1 MINLCLIIGLILLCI
16 GLSYII
22 IKHNKPQHNNQ
33 QLEQF
38 YASGE
43 SCPSESKWK
52 TDDGKEIDR
61 TKTYADL
68 KTLFDTIKEDKSI
81 VYVTNDSNNPVTLE
95 QQPIKLTK
103 DISGLG
109 KVFYIKN
116 DYTDISNSPPNNIP
130 ILPKNT
136 ESLTTA
142 KGGVYKINVKDGSN
156 DVCVGH
162 IEIENQSNIR
172 LKDIIKNGFCSY
184 PENQNVP
191 ICKGLGS
198 SAQQA
203 SAPTSGQAPGDAFDR
218 NEYIKRSDIEGI
230 AEIAG
235 RCPVEDDYDPD
246 DYVRKTEINMR
257 ACKAQPDLK
266 DYVLKSTIPPI
277 QKCPSCIC
285 PKVKVSAGMCKKC
298 PEPKNNCPKPAP
310 CDIAQCKNVV
320 KCEPYYKQVSCPK
333 CPAPQACPEP
343 PKRLCPALT
352 IEKPKI
358 KCPAPKPCAAPTPC
372 HDGKGR
378 CPKQKSPKCSFKGI
392 DTVIKDKS
400 VEEIIEKLLNS
411 EDPKLKELL
420 ETLKNKLNLNET
432 DSPGQLNSLRN
443 EVSNLR
449 SMLTGTTDAG
459 EDTVAERNENPE
471 NNIEPAP
478 TSSSSTLMELDNT
491 YLSVNK
497 DFVHVNNNNNRD
509 CSNGNCPYDT
519 NLNI

>member
-16 GLSYII
+16 GISYII

-61 TKTYADL
+61 TLDYSKDETI
-68 KTLFDTIKEDKSI
+68 LFSQVKKNEIQ
-81 VYVTNDSNNPVTLE
+81 VTNDTNNSVSLL
-95 QQPIKLTK
+95 QQPFKLDK
-103 DISGLG
+103 AISGTNTR
-109 KVFYIKN
+109 YIN
-116 DYTDISNSPPNNIP
+116 QTDHTYQPGATNTIV

-136 ESLTTA
+136 EALKTA
-142 KGGVYKINVKDGSN
+142 KGVVYKINVKDGSN

-235 RCPVEDDYDPD
+235 RCPVEDDYEPD

-449 SMLTGTTDAG
+449 SMLTGINTGAG
-459 EDTVAERNENPE
+459 EDTEDETNEDPE

-497 DFVHVNNNNNRD
+497 DFVHVNNNNRD

>member
-1 MINLCLIIGLILLCI
+1 MINLCLIIGLILLCV

-22 IKHNKPQHNNQ
+22 IRHNKPRHNNQ
-33 QLEQF
+33 HLEQF

-43 SCPSESKWK
+43 ACPSESKWK
-52 TDDGKEIDR
+52 TDDGKEINR
-61 TKTYADL
+61 TKDYSSDQ
-68 KTLFDTIKEDKSI
+68 TILTAQVKQSI
-81 VYVTNDSNNPVTLE
+81 IQVINDSNSFVELE
-95 QQPIKLTK
+95 QQPLKL
-103 DISGLG
+103 DIAISGT
-109 KVFYIKN
+109 KTRYINYEDGTYQITPKQLV
-116 DYTDISNSPPNNIP
+116 
-130 ILPKNT
+130 ILPKIT
-136 ESLTTA
+136 IPLVTA
-142 KGGVYKINVKDGSN
+142 KGVVYKIKVKDGFN

-162 IEIENQSNIR
+162 IEIGNSSNIR
-172 LKDIIKNGFCSY
+172 LKDIIKNGFCSK
-184 PENQNVP
+184 PENQEVP

-198 SAQQA
+198 SAPQEPA
-203 SAPTSGQAPGDAFDR
+203 SGQAPASDDAFDR
-218 NEYIKRSDIEGI
+218 DEYIKRSDIEGI

-235 RCPVEDDYDPD
+235 RCPVEDEYDPD

-320 KCEPYYKQVSCPK
+320 RCEPYYKQVSCPK

-358 KCPAPKPCAAPTPC
+358 KCPAPKPCTAPSPC

-449 SMLTGTTDAG
+449 SMLTGAG
-459 EDTVAERNENPE
+459 EDTDEEPNEEPQ
-471 NNIEPAP
+471 NNVEPAP

-491 YLSVNK
+491 YLSVN
-497 DFVHVNNNNNRD
+497 NNRD

>member
-1 MINLCLIIGLILLCI
+1 
-16 GLSYII
+16 
-22 IKHNKPQHNNQ
+22 
-33 QLEQF
+33 
-38 YASGE
+38 
-43 SCPSESKWK
+43 
-52 TDDGKEIDR
+52 
-61 TKTYADL
+61 
-68 KTLFDTIKEDKSI
+68 
-81 VYVTNDSNNPVTLE
+81 
-95 QQPIKLTK
+95 
-103 DISGLG
+103 
-109 KVFYIKN
+109 
-116 DYTDISNSPPNNIP
+116 
-130 ILPKNT
+130 
-136 ESLTTA
+136 
-142 KGGVYKINVKDGSN
+142 
-156 DVCVGH
+156 
-162 IEIENQSNIR
+162 
-172 LKDIIKNGFCSY
+172 
-184 PENQNVP
+184 
-191 ICKGLGS
+191 
-198 SAQQA
+198 
-203 SAPTSGQAPGDAFDR
+203 
-218 NEYIKRSDIEGI
+218 
-230 AEIAG
+230 
-235 RCPVEDDYDPD
+235 
-246 DYVRKTEINMR
+246 MR

-449 SMLTGTTDAG
+449 SMLTGINTGAG
-459 EDTVAERNENPE
+459 EDTEDETNEDPE

-497 DFVHVNNNNNRD
+497 DFVHVNNNNRD